1 MTRIVPV
8 IMSGGSGTRLWPL
21 SRTAHPKQLHALVSD
36 RTMLQETVRRVSG
49 ADEHYRFEPPIV
61 VLNERQCDLAR
72 SQLEAMD
79 AGAVRLVVE
88 PVGRNTAPVAAVAA
102 ELVRREHGEDT
113 LILLLPADH
122 HIRDAAGF
130 RAAVATGAGLA
141 ENGHI
146 ITFGIQPERPET
158 GYGYIRRGEPLDGGY
173 RVRAFTE
180 KPDLERARGFLADG
194 GYYWNAGIFLFGA
207 GHLAA
212 EMSKHCPD
220 VLTASRAAVE
230 AAAGDRSTLRLDAA
244 AFSACPSI
252 SFDYA
257 VMERTENAAVVPADI
272 GWSDV
277 GAWDALWAIGER
289 DAAGV
294 VTIGDVVAENVADS
308 YLRSEGPLV
317 AAVGVRDLI
326 VVATNDAVLVAPKH
340 EAQAVKTIV
349 ERLRVARRPEA
360 ETGALTYRPWGSY
373 QCIDLGDRF
382 QVKRIVVKPGR
393 KLSLQMHHHRAEHW
407 IVVSGTAEVTC
418 GDKTF
423 LLHENQST
431 YISQGA
437 VHRLGNPGKIPL
449 HLIEVQSGGYLG
461 EDDIVRIA
469 DEFGRT

>member
-180 KPDLERARGFLADG
+180 KPDLERARGFLLVQTCPG
-194 GYYWNAGIFLFGA
+194 ERL
-207 GHLAA
+207 GHLRRFADLHLHILHECRIRHRDRFAA
-212 EMSKHCPD
+212 
-220 VLTASRAAVE
+220 RW
-230 AAAGDRSTLRLDAA
+230 
-244 AFSACPSI
+244 
-252 SFDYA
+252 
-257 VMERTENAAVVPADI
+257 VV
-272 GWSDV
+272 
-277 GAWDALWAIGER
+277 
-289 DAAGV
+289 
-294 VTIGDVVAENVADS
+294 DVVRCSARA
-308 YLRSEGPLV
+308 RK
-317 AAVGVRDLI
+317 A
-326 VVATNDAVLVAPKH
+326 
-340 EAQAVKTIV
+340 
-349 ERLRVARRPEA
+349 ARRA
-360 ETGALTYRPWGSY
+360 GFWVL
-373 QCIDLGDRF
+373 
-382 QVKRIVVKPGR
+382 
-393 KLSLQMHHHRAEHW
+393 
-407 IVVSGTAEVTC
+407 
-418 GDKTF
+418 
-423 LLHENQST
+423 
-431 YISQGA
+431 
-437 VHRLGNPGKIPL
+437 
-449 HLIEVQSGGYLG
+449 
-461 EDDIVRIA
+461 
-469 DEFGRT
+469 